1 MNSTWTAIAVGDLV
15 WRRLRALVLIYNL
28 VLNGIRCGQRVSNY
42 RGCDLP
48 DDPGHQSGKTEE
60 CCDEEVVGS
69 DDDWDDDWDVQCW
82 GWREDPHRFDIEI
95 PMQLGQETG
104 LASPEALHQIQETI
118 GYAHE
123 EDTKITALVLDK
135 NNSVAEAT
143 SRGLMLG
150 HQTPLALGLYAIE
163 ELCASNKRAQKV
175 IAYEHKQIKRN
186 EAVMDRIRTELEES
200 VVNSKIYDGLR
211 QKYLESSK
219 DLSDLRQKQER
230 EFASS
235 GLIQSN
241 RHGPGPQQCCRPG
254 TPWQYCATLQ
264 GFCCPSQRLRQPA
277 ASYPRQAWHPR

>member
-1 MNSTWTAIAVGDLV
+1 
-15 WRRLRALVLIYNL
+15 
-28 VLNGIRCGQRVSNY
+28 
-42 RGCDLP
+42 
-48 DDPGHQSGKTEE
+48 
-60 CCDEEVVGS
+60 VGS
-69 DDDWDDDWDVQCW
+69 DDDWDDNWDVQCW

-123 EDTKITALVLDK
+123 EDTKIAALVLDK

-150 HQTPLALGLYAIE
+150 HQTPLAQGLYAIE
-163 ELCASNKRAQKV
+163 ELCASNKRAQNV

-186 EAVMDRIRTELEES
+186 EAVMDRIRTEVEES
-200 VVNSKIYDGLR
+200 VVNGKIYDGLR
-211 QKYLESSK
+211 KKYLESSK

-264 GFCCPSQRLRQPA
+264 GFCSPSQRLRQPA